1 VSALGVLRRV
11 SALAALMVVT
21 AGCAVADRESAADTS
36 PPVASTEA
44 SATTTSDPLSATVED
59 DRSVETDRAV
69 EVVGSES
76 TESESSGESA
86 PSTSAP
92 ASATT
97 EAVVT
102 DRGLLDR
109 LRVEPEADVGGYDR
123 ELFAHWRDTNGSG
136 CDARHDTLA
145 RQVIGFAQVDLFD
158 SCVIVEGDWYSIY
171 DGVSYSGA
179 PVEMQI
185 DHVVALAEAWE
196 SGAWAWDEATRRAF
210 ANDPAHLVAVTG
222 SSNGAK
228 KALDLAEWRP
238 IRSAWCVTATITA
251 EVKAA
256 YGLSVDS
263 AEYDAIAEML
273 AVCGDVDQVG
283 VGVAP
288 AAPASVVTVPVT
300 APPSEDNASES
311 ATGCV
316 DVNTATLEALDTII
330 HIGPSRAAAIVSL
343 RPFAS
348 VDDLVR
354 VSGIG
359 ASRLAD
365 IVDQGIACV
374 G

>member
-1 VSALGVLRRV
+1 VSALGVLRRGSAFV
-11 SALAALMVVT
+11 ALSSALLA
-21 AGCAVADRESAADTS
+21 CAVADRESAADTS

-109 LRVEPEADVGGYDR
+109 LRVEPEADIGGYDR
-123 ELFAHWRDTNGSG
+123 KLFAHWRDTNGSG
-136 CDARHDTLA
+136 CDARQDTLA

-196 SGAWAWDEATRRAF
+196 SGAWAWDETTRRAF

-228 KALDLAEWRP
+228 GALDLAEWRP
-238 IRSAWCVTATITA
+238 IRSAWCATATITA

-256 YGLSVDS
+256 YALSVDE
-263 AEYDAIAEML
+263 AEFDAIAEML

-354 VSGIG
+354 VAGIG